1 MDASLHQDFQEL
13 LTRFK
18 NDENKWENHTK
29 AEYIKRCDDIV
40 AAQVQAGTIDIER
53 DEISTYLYKKL
64 IDFGIDVSLRTIQR
78 NVQEIHKRN
87 YIKSDN
93 VSQLLEEDK
102 WTDIET
108 KDETIKIEKNQ
119 FNEFKINGIEQKPRE
134 VKVEKIETVVFN
146 SDNIIKTSQYIY
158 LSAMSKLAN
167 KFHLTLEKLK
177 ERYMI
182 ENDAIIIDE
191 ILGNV
196 KEKLEQYTKDWASIE
211 TSKAMIDL
219 RRDYGEYEKVMGAFM
234 MNTGETIARIA
245 QLMDYSEKY
254 GSIGIYREPKITSF
268 FETETKYPLYLRS
281 CPSCL
286 TDISMQMNKNI
297 SFWRECQKL
306 GIEFDPIDI
315 TIPTIKYN

>member
-1 MDASLHQDFQEL
+1 MDASLHQDLQNL

-18 NDENKWENHTK
+18 EDENKWENHTK

-40 AAQVQAGTIDIER
+40 AAQVQAGTIDIEVQA
-53 DEISTYLYKKL
+53 ISSYLYKKL
-64 IDFGIDVSLRTIQR
+64 TDFGIQISDHYIRDIIPDT
-78 NVQEIHKRN
+78 HTRN
-87 YIKSDN
+87 YNKSEIT
-93 VSQLLEEDK
+93 SELEEDR
-102 WTDIET
+102 WIIISSDDEITET
-108 KDETIKIEKNQ
+108 IEKNQ
-119 FNEFKINGIEQKPRE
+119 YGEYRINGVEQKPRE
-134 VKVEKIETVVFN
+134 VKPNKELKVIT
-146 SDNIIKTSQYIY
+146 DGWATPTTSQYIY
-158 LSAMSKLAN
+158 LTAMSKLAN
-167 KFHLTLEKLK
+167 KFHLTLDKLK
-177 ERYMI
+177 ERYVDK
-182 ENDAIIIDE
+182 NDKIIIDK
-191 ILGNV
+191 ILGDC

-219 RRDYGEYEKVMGAFM
+219 RRDYGEYEKIMGAFM

-254 GSIGIYREPKITSF
+254 GSIGLYREPKVTSF

-315 TIPTIKYN
+315 TIPTIKYS